1 MSIAEKLTTIAENE
15 QRVFEAG
22 KKSEY
27 DAFWDNLQN
36 YGNRT
41 EYQTAFARWGN
52 SIIEPKYPIKV
63 SNAYELFR
71 SCSNLTAIPDNLTFD
86 TTASD
91 CSIYTAFYYCPKLV
105 RIDQELKGSGP
116 VGVWNAFTGCRKLVS
131 VKKLTIDATCTNDL
145 NNTFAACESLT
156 DIEFAGTIA
165 ANYLDMHWSTGLSK
179 ASIESLIN
187 ILSTTTSGKKIT
199 LSQTSV
205 NNAFTEEEWTT
216 LVATK
221 PNWTIALV

>member
-22 KKSEY
+22 EKSEY
-27 DAFWDNLQN
+27 DAFWDGMQN

-41 EYQTAFARWGN
+41 EYQSAFARWGN
-52 SIIEPKYPIKV
+52 STIEPKYPIKV

-86 TTASD
+86 TTANN
-91 CSIYTAFYYCPKLV
+91 CSIYTAFYYCSKLV
-105 RIDQELKGSGP
+105 RIDQELKGRGAT
-116 VGVWNAFTGCRKLVS
+116 GVWNAFTGCTSLIS

-145 NNTFAACESLT
+145 NNTFAQCTSLT

-165 ANYLDMHWSTGLSK
+165 ANYLNVQWSPLTHD
-179 ASIESLIN
+179 SLISLLNALADKSGDTSKTWTVTLGATNLAKLTIEEQN
-187 ILSTTTSGKKIT
+187 IAYNKGWDLG
-199 LSQTSV
+199 
-205 NNAFTEEEWTT
+205 
-216 LVATK
+216 
-221 PNWTIALV
+221 